1 MSEALVQS
9 FVKLNPKTMFLNP
22 VMFTVEIGA
31 FVMLIV
37 SLFTL
42 GGDKSQ
48 GSFGYNFLIFIILLL
63 TVFLRILPKQLP
75 KHAEKHRLI
84 V

>member
-1 MSEALVQS
+1 MNNQNNKSLFQKDLMSEALVQS

-37 SLFTL
+37 KQTTL
-42 GGDKSQ
+42 LPPMVKLSKVLPQ
-48 GSFGYNFLIFIILLL
+48 LTKVQLREKVLL
-63 TVFLRILPKQLP
+63 
-75 KHAEKHRLI
+75 
-84 V
+84 